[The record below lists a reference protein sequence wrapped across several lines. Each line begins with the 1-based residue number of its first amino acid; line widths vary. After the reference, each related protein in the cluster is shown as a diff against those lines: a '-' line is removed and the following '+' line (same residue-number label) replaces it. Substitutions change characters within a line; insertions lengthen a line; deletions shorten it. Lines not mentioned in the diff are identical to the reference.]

1 MFLILAILGIITIL
15 VFYFLYDRVDSRH
28 YKDVCQSWVEFGV
41 FVLAISALVLIVLIG
56 VYSFNKP
63 TISNK
68 IEMYEEENKKVETQL
83 VESVNMWLTHQETT
97 FESISSIDGVTT
109 YLVKYPELK
118 GDSLVDELMETY
130 KNNYKEIKQLK
141 SREIN
146 LEGIAKIGWFGK

>member
-1 MFLILAILGIITIL
+1 MFLILVIIGLIILFVSNHFYNKTDSYHCDYYEGWGIVGGITACI
-15 VFYFLYDRVDSRH
+15 
-28 YKDVCQSWVEFGV
+28 CG
-41 FVLAISALVLIVLIG
+41 LVLFILIC

-83 VESVNMWLTHQETT
+83 VESVNMWLTHQEKT

-130 KNNYKEIKQLK
+130 QNNSKEIKQLK
-141 SREIN
+141 SRKIN
-146 LEGIAKIGWFGK
+146 LEGIAKIGWLGK

>member
-1 MFLILAILGIITIL
+1 MFLILTVIAILILLVSNYFYNKSDYQHCDFYESWGILGGIALGI
-15 VFYFLYDRVDSRH
+15 
-28 YKDVCQSWVEFGV
+28 FGV
-41 FVLAISALVLIVLIG
+41 VLIVLIC

-97 FESISSIDGVTT
+97 FESISNIDGVTT

-118 GDSLVDELMETY
+118 GDSLVGELIETY
-130 KNNYKEIKQLK
+130 KNNSKEIKQLK
-141 SREIN
+141 SRKIN
-146 LEGIAKIGWFGK
+146 LEGIAKIGWLGK

>member
-1 MFLILAILGIITIL
+1 MFLILTIIGLIILTIGIFYDCFSKDRYDMGM
-15 VFYFLYDRVDSRH
+15 VFCMVGTFMST
-28 YKDVCQSWVEFGV
+28 
-41 FVLAISALVLIVLIG
+41 ISALVLIVLIG

-83 VESVNMWLTHQETT
+83 VESVNMWLSHQETT

-130 KNNYKEIKQLK
+130 KNNSKEIKQLK

-146 LEGIAKIGWFGK
+146 LKGIAKIGWFGK

>member
-1 MFLILAILGIITIL
+1 MFLILAIIGLII
-15 VFYFLYDRVDSRH
+15 
-28 YKDVCQSWVEFGV
+28 
-41 FVLAISALVLIVLIG
+41 LAIGFVVYKKQYDASFGFFMVGTCMSVIFGTILIVLIC

-63 TISNK
+63 TINNK

-118 GDSLVDELMETY
+118 GDSLVNELMETY
-130 KNNYKEIKQLK
+130 KNNSKEIKQLK
-141 SREIN
+141 SRKIN
-146 LEGIAKIGWFGK
+146 LEGIAKIGWLGK

>member
-1 MFLILAILGIITIL
+1 MFLILTIIGLIIL
-15 VFYFLYDRVDSRH
+15 VIGWIVHKEQYDAS
-28 YKDVCQSWVEFGV
+28 FGFFMV
-41 FVLAISALVLIVLIG
+41 GSFMLFISGVVLIVLIC

-130 KNNYKEIKQLK
+130 KNNSKEIKQLK
-141 SREIN
+141 SRKIN

>member
-1 MFLILAILGIITIL
+1 MFLILAILGIIIIFVSSHFYRKADCYHCSIFETWNVIGSVISILFGLILFIL
-15 VFYFLYDRVDSRH
+15 V
-28 YKDVCQSWVEFGV
+28 C
-41 FVLAISALVLIVLIG
+41 I
-56 VYSFNKP
+56 YSFNKP

-83 VESVNMWLTHQETT
+83 VESVNMWLSYQEIT

-130 KNNYKEIKQLK
+130 KNNSKEIKQLK
-141 SREIN
+141 SRKIN
-146 LEGIAKIGWFGK
+146 LEGIAKIGWLGK

>member
-1 MFLILAILGIITIL
+1 MFLILTIIAILILLVSNYFYNKSDYHHCDFYESWGILGGIASGI
-15 VFYFLYDRVDSRH
+15 
-28 YKDVCQSWVEFGV
+28 FGV
-41 FVLAISALVLIVLIG
+41 VLIVLIC
-56 VYSFNKP
+56 VYIFNKP

-83 VESVNMWLTHQETT
+83 VESVNIWLTRQETT

-130 KNNYKEIKQLK
+130 KNNSKEIKQLK
-141 SREIN
+141 SRKIN

>member
-1 MFLILAILGIITIL
+1 MFLILFIAGIIIVFVSSHFYNKADCYHKSIYESWNIIGSIISLVCGLVLFIL
-15 VFYFLYDRVDSRH
+15 V
-28 YKDVCQSWVEFGV
+28 C
-41 FVLAISALVLIVLIG
+41 
-56 VYSFNKP
+56 VYTFNKP

-130 KNNYKEIKQLK
+130 KNNSKEIKQLK
-141 SREIN
+141 SRKIN
-146 LEGIAKIGWFGK
+146 LEGIAKIGWLGK